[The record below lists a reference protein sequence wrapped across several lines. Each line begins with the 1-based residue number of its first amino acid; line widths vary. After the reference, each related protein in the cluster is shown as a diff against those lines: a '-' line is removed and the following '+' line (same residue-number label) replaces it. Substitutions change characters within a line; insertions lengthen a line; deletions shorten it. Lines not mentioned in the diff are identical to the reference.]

1 MKIGI
6 LTFHC
11 ADNYGAVL
19 QTYGL
24 QEYLKSLG
32 HEVYVIDYR
41 PQYLLK
47 PYRIF
52 EWKRSPVQ
60 SAFRNLLL
68 FFRAIWASPIRLKRK
83 KEFSKFRHNW
93 INLLSA
99 DCLGKDSNFDAFV
112 FGSDQIWNPI
122 ITKGLDRVY
131 LGQFP
136 AAKGKKNIVYAASA
150 GSSENLVSCISELQT
165 FIPRFHAVSV
175 REKSL
180 SDYLQPRVGNPI
192 PVVLDPVLLVGR
204 NVYTQLLSRK
214 KKRKPYMLCFQL
226 LYNEKLSQI
235 AEKVAR
241 EKKLDLV
248 ELASFESFMR
258 REQLVTQSP
267 ENFLSL
273 FYNADYIITSS
284 FHGTVFAILFEKDFN
299 TISFDDKKSERMS
312 NLLSSLGLS
321 DRLVFNGQKPV
332 TENIDYASV
341 NTKLSALR
349 IASQAFIKNALN

>member
-136 AAKGKKNIVYAASA
+136 AAKGKKLIVYAASA

-214 KKRKPYMLCFQL
+214 KKRKPYLLSFQL
-226 LYNEKLSQI
+226 LYSEKQSQI
-235 AEKVAR
+235 AEKIAQ
-241 EKKLDLV
+241 KKGLDFI
-248 ELASFESFMR
+248 ELASYETFKHKLLAAEGPES
-258 REQLVTQSP
+258 
-267 ENFLSL
+267 FLSL
-273 FYNADYIITSS
+273 FQEASYIVTSS
-284 FHGTVFAILFEKDFN
+284 FHGTAFAILFEKDFN
-299 TISFDDKKSERMS
+299 TIAFDDKQSERMS
-312 NLLSSLGLS
+312 NLLCSLRLQ
-321 DRLVFNGQKPV
+321 DRLVVKAQLPV
-332 TENIDYASV
+332 TERINYAYV
-341 NTKLSALR
+341 NLILNNFRNVSR
-349 IASQAFIKNALN
+349 VFIYETLK

>member
-32 HEVYVIDYR
+32 HEVYVIDYC

-47 PYRIF
+47 PYKIF
-52 EWKRSPVQ
+52 EWKRYSTQ
-60 SAFRNLLL
+60 SVIRNLLL

-83 KEFSKFRHNW
+83 KKFSRFRHNW

-122 ITKGLDRVY
+122 ITNGLDRVY

-136 AAKGKKNIVYAASA
+136 AAQGKRLIVYAASA
-150 GSSENLVSCISELQT
+150 GSSENLASCESELQM
-165 FIPRFHAVSV
+165 FIPRFHAVSA
-175 REKSL
+175 REMSL
-180 SDYLQPRVGNPI
+180 SNHLHSIVGNHI
-192 PVVLDPVLLVGR
+192 PVVIDPVLLAGR
-204 NVYTQLLSRK
+204 DVYGQLSSRK
-214 KKRKPYMLCFQL
+214 KKRKPYLLSFQL
-226 LYNEKLSQI
+226 LYDEKQSQI
-235 AEKVAR
+235 AGNIAQEIG
-241 EKKLDLV
+241 LDFI
-248 ELASFESFMR
+248 ELASYESFKHKPLAT
-258 REQLVTQSP
+258 ESP
-267 ENFLSL
+267 EDFLSL
-273 FYNADYIITSS
+273 FQEASYIVTSS

-299 TISFDDKKSERMS
+299 TISLNEKQSERMS